1 MDQLK
6 EYAEYLED
14 EIEELSEISSVD
26 IRGVQE
32 KELEIAVDLYKMEA
46 SMISFSDIENAVKFE
61 NMSVT
66 GGDLLENGVRRTVR
80 VIGEFEDPLSVRD
93 LIVKQ
98 EKGNIVYLR
107 DIADISFKEQEKES
121 FASAQ
126 SRKLAK
132 SFIDLDERSREIIQR
147 RWLTDSKTTLQELA
161 DQFGI
166 SAERVRQLEQNALK
180 KLKLSFS

>member
-1 MDQLK
+1 MADTDFPKDLQSEPSVTEMNFSERIPIMNINLSGEFSMDQLK

-46 SMISFSDIENAVKFE
+46 SMISFTDIENAVKFE

-66 GGDLLENGVRRTVR
+66 GGDILENGVRKTVR
-80 VIGEFEDPLSVRD
+80 VTGEFTDPLGVKD

-98 EKGNIVYLR
+98 
-107 DIADISFKEQEKES
+107 
-121 FASAQ
+121 
-126 SRKLAK
+126 
-132 SFIDLDERSREIIQR
+132 
-147 RWLTDSKTTLQELA
+147 
-161 DQFGI
+161 
-166 SAERVRQLEQNALK
+166 
-180 KLKLSFS
+180 